1 MERPNS
7 LALTQQQ
14 LPVVLNVPGN
24 NMVSPQIEVV
34 ETSHFTP
41 AAVISAGLS
50 SVVSQIAPPSALRSQ
65 VLPEVPHIPTPL
77 NSKPNPSIPGVVREV
92 TEQEGAAGNKI
103 IRDIDKRNEDAA
115 ETIIMITQNSGLG
128 LPGNFE
134 K

>member
-1 MERPNS
+1 M
-7 LALTQQQ
+7 
-14 LPVVLNVPGN
+14 
-24 NMVSPQIEVV
+24 
-34 ETSHFTP
+34 
-41 AAVISAGLS
+41 
-50 SVVSQIAPPSALRSQ
+50 
-65 VLPEVPHIPTPL
+65 
-77 NSKPNPSIPGVVREV
+77 